1 MYSQQFIN
9 NVNEAYRVLSSTNN
23 IKPEYDKEY
32 ALYKATND
40 RTYNFSN
47 PQIEKDILYIRES
60 MTPQQKSHKR
70 NIHVNNAIFLSILIF
85 IALLLFIGTVYW
97 SNSYSN
103 YYSNIVDYG
112 TVDGGMADDDL
123 ANDGM
128 GIIN

>member
-1 MYSQQFIN
+1 
-9 NVNEAYRVLSSTNN
+9 
-23 IKPEYDKEY
+23 
-32 ALYKATND
+32 
-40 RTYNFSN
+40 
-47 PQIEKDILYIRES
+47 

-123 ANDGM
+123 ADDDLANDGM

>member
-9 NVNEAYRVLSSTNN
+9 DVNEAYRVLSSTNN

-70 NIHVNNAIFLSILIF
+70 NNHVNNAIFLSILIF

-97 SNSYSN
+97 STSYSN

>member
-1 MYSQQFIN
+1 M
-9 NVNEAYRVLSSTNN
+9 NEAYRVLSSTNN

-128 GIIN
+128 GIIS